1 MRTTITFAVVF
12 AASLALAGCGGKGGG
27 AGEPASAKLAV
38 TSIEPATAAPATVP
52 LVVHG
57 SGFLAESRSVQV
69 YLGETPANVLSIDS
83 DTELQVEVPVGA
95 AGAPVDVKL
104 VFEPGG
110 EITLP
115 HAFTFMPGAEG
126 AAAATPEVSEATPA
140 P

>member
-1 MRTTITFAVVF
+1 MRTTLGLIVALSASVAV
-12 AASLALAGCGGKGGG
+12 ASCGGQSGG
-27 AGEPASAKLAV
+27 ASEPAGAKLAV

-83 DTELQVEVPVGA
+83 DTELQVEVPAGA

-115 HAFTFMPGAEG
+115 HAFTFIASE
-126 AAAATPEVSEATPA
+126 ASEATSA